1 MKILSDI
8 YELVLFVALLFLLA
22 MALVGWELSERPW
35 YQSEQ
40 TFTPHKVG
48 DPWPD
53 PVYRLPAESR
63 KYLTKGVLNVRKH

>member
-1 MKILSDI
+1 MAEKMLQTFIDG
-8 YELVLFVALLFLLA
+8 LVIFFIV

-40 TFTPHKVG
+40 TFRPHKVG
-48 DPWPD
+48 EPWPD

-63 KYLTKGVLNVRKH
+63 KYLTKGGNK